1 MIKLL
6 KFAPS
11 EKKQDY
17 NHFICTKMKQRK
29 TELTENHR
37 RSLTSA
43 LMIVEQMLS
52 EIKESLTIKNELC
65 CSEMQ
70 IDISDEERS
79 YNLGIV
85 DKALKQ
91 ICKLAEIYETEK
103 YHQSLRRVINAKKTK
118 IWEILCD
125 MKSKKQKGFGEFPK
139 ELVKEYDRSIDELLA
154 IIDKIYI

>member
-1 MIKLL
+1 
-6 KFAPS
+6 
-11 EKKQDY
+11 
-17 NHFICTKMKQRK
+17 
-29 TELTENHR
+29 
-37 RSLTSA
+37 
-43 LMIVEQMLS
+43 
-52 EIKESLTIKNELC
+52 
-65 CSEMQ
+65 MQ